1 MTAKPFARQ
10 LRRVRRVC
18 LSLPGA
24 TEKLSHGEP
33 TFFVHKR
40 VFAGFSN
47 NHHGDGHV
55 AVVLP
60 ASPGLQEALI
70 EEAPHAYYRPPYVGG
85 AGWIG
90 VRLDTGLDWNIVASL
105 IKDAYRKTAP
115 PRLRRQLEESTRK
128 RFKAAL
134 IDGHK
139 GFAFEVP
146 FDPGRK
152 EISGMLNGVPFDSVV
167 ALLVVA
173 LCAAILPARVAA
185 LADSAAALR
194 QE

>member
-1 MTAKPFARQ
+1 MVDAGRELDERLDALLRSKSIAWPHQEAVVHPGAVAFRVPPGCIVPVSPMTAKPFARQ

-60 ASPGLQEALI
+60 ASPGLQEALV
-70 EEAPHAYYRPPYVGG
+70 EEAPHAYYRPPYVGA

-90 VRLDTGLDWNIVASL
+90 VELDQVSDETLESHIRHAWQLIVNKAG
-105 IKDAYRKTAP
+105 
-115 PRLRRQLEESTRK
+115 TR
-128 RFKAAL
+128 
-134 IDGHK
+134 
-139 GFAFEVP
+139 
-146 FDPGRK
+146 
-152 EISGMLNGVPFDSVV
+152 
-167 ALLVVA
+167 
-173 LCAAILPARVAA
+173 
-185 LADSAAALR
+185 
-194 QE
+194 

>member
-47 NHHGDGHV
+47 NHHGDGRGGG
-55 AVVLP
+55 APRGAGAAGGARRTGAARVLM
-60 ASPGLQEALI
+60 
-70 EEAPHAYYRPPYVGG
+70 PPYVGA

-90 VRLDTGLDWNIVASL
+90 VEVDQVSDEALESHIRQAWQLIVNKAG
-105 IKDAYRKTAP
+105 
-115 PRLRRQLEESTRK
+115 TR
-128 RFKAAL
+128 
-134 IDGHK
+134 
-139 GFAFEVP
+139 
-146 FDPGRK
+146 
-152 EISGMLNGVPFDSVV
+152 
-167 ALLVVA
+167 
-173 LCAAILPARVAA
+173 
-185 LADSAAALR
+185 
-194 QE
+194 